1 MAMRYPI
8 LQIAIL
14 TTLIV
19 VILFTMF
26 SRYYEEEQ
34 FHSLLTRNCYFTR
47 GSPVISSASRDGVF
61 YRAADIAERN
71 EDWGKKVCSLQQL
84 DDLDD
89 FYEYIYTS
97 RVPCDWKMMLGGR
110 LYHKT
115 SKIDGDKW
123 VCLDKQFNISPRRC
137 LIFSFGI
144 GADWSFEDEAE
155 GKLGCK
161 VFAFDPTIKEDTH
174 NRTEN
179 IRFFNLGIS
188 DFNKTGPNFKVKTN
202 RYCNILNGLGHLN
215 SIIDILK
222 IDVEGSELR
231 FFRDVLEET
240 PNLLKML
247 NS

>member
-1 MAMRYPI
+1 
-8 LQIAIL
+8 
-14 TTLIV
+14 
-19 VILFTMF
+19 
-26 SRYYEEEQ
+26 
-34 FHSLLTRNCYFTR
+34 
-47 GSPVISSASRDGVF
+47 
-61 YRAADIAERN
+61 
-71 EDWGKKVCSLQQL
+71 
-84 DDLDD
+84 
-89 FYEYIYTS
+89 
-97 RVPCDWKMMLGGR
+97 MMLGGR

-240 PNLLKML
+240 PNLLKNVKFIAMEVHIGGKITEIGRSHRLFWKYFQLLDCFGFKLQRTQAHYSRISYTSGSQTMGREINFDGSQGHRNIIML
-247 NS
+247 SVFQCISVA